1 MNSETSRKII
11 VAGSMAGAVALGIL
25 VVTLR
30 HHPVPQVA
38 DATAPPAPT
47 ADYSSSPPPAAVQTP
62 EAPPPVASADSLAT
76 QSAGSTPPTSAHSV
90 PAQSP
95 RSKPSAAATAAPGL
109 ANQQVA
115 VAATAAPAPVTATP
129 ASDSAASAEDS
140 PATSATE
147 NSSAGA
153 QTTAE
158 NTDYAASDH
167 QITADVKSEIALDS
181 ATKDSDLAVST
192 SHGVVFLKGSLPDQ
206 NAVAHVVDVVGRVKD
221 VKSVDTSALT
231 VTNL

>member
-1 MNSETSRKII
+1 MNSETSRKLI
-11 VAGSMAGAVALGIL
+11 VAGGMAGALALGIL

-38 DATAPPAPT
+38 EAAPPAPT
-47 ADYSSSPPPAAVQTP
+47 ADYSSSPPPAAAQTP
-62 EAPPPVASADSLAT
+62 ETPPPVASADSLAT
-76 QSAGSTPPTSAHSV
+76 KAAESTPPIGAHSV
-90 PAQSP
+90 PAQSL
-95 RSKPSAAATAAPGL
+95 RSKPSAAAAAGAGV
-109 ANQQVA
+109 ANQRVA
-115 VAATAAPAPVTATP
+115 VAATAAPAINSP
-129 ASDSAASAEDS
+129 APDSTASAEDS
-140 PATSATE
+140 STPSVTE

-153 QTTAE
+153 QTMAE
-158 NTDYAASDH
+158 NSDYAASDH

-181 ATKDSDLAVST
+181 ATKDSDIAVST